1 MPGSRDFAKMT
12 WPIMRTTIG
21 PTIHASTGPSCTRRA
36 QGKVKA
42 TVSRAKI
49 EDIND
54 IFVRMHK
61 GQIEGRIVLD
71 LAA

>member
-1 MPGSRDFAKMT
+1 M
-12 WPIMRTTIG
+12 
-21 PTIHASTGPSCTRRA
+21 
-36 QGKVKA
+36 KA

-61 GQIEGRIVLD
+61 GQIEARIVLD
-71 LAA
+71 MAA